1 MVFTGTFSA
10 EKKAYIRLLGKNR
23 THTAKEVANECKVSL
38 PSVYR
43 IWNTKFTKDTEMKQN
58 KRKRGG
64 RPEKLTVR

>member
-10 EKKAYIRLLGKNR
+10 EKKAYIRLLGKTR

-43 IWNTKFTKDTEMKQN
+43 IWNTKFTKDTEMK
-58 KRKRGG
+58 
-64 RPEKLTVR
+64 